1 MEIGFLKSFNLK
13 LSNIHNMNYISPG
26 EVVGG
31 VGQEGQKKDGKL
43 VKLSPERFV
52 FIIKSNNLSV
62 K

>member
-1 MEIGFLKSFNLK
+1 
-13 LSNIHNMNYISPG
+13 MNYISPG